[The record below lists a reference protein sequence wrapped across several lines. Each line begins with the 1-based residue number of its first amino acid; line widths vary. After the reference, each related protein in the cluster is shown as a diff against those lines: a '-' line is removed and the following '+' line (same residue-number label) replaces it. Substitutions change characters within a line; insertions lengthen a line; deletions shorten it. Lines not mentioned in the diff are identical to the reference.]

1 MWAIYWRYLL
11 AVISVFLITVL
22 IEQQIE
28 FLSLFSNENYQPTAF
43 WMLAVFLSLFLSAF
57 TSKGIIYLFFGER
70 LKGGPAFWRRM
81 HHSFIGL
88 FLTLAFIALL
98 ASFAFTAEY
107 WAYYKLFFQPTLL
120 VFWPLFAGGYMQYM
134 LKNDS

>member
-28 FLSLFSNENYQPTAF
+28 FLSFFSNENYQPTAF
-43 WMLAVFLSLFLSAF
+43 WLLAMFLVLCLSTF

-70 LKGGPAFWRRM
+70 LKGRPAFWRRI
-81 HHSFIGL
+81 HYSFIGL

-98 ASFAFTAEY
+98 ASFGFSATY
-107 WAYYKLFFQPTLL
+107 WAYYKLLFQPVLL
-120 VFWPLFAGGYMQYM
+120 VFWPLFAGGCMQYM
-134 LKNDS
+134 LKNNK